1 MKGNDKPTWM
11 YYWQLMKWWV
21 DFKKVPA
28 INSVRLQ
35 KPEKDYCLFSA
46 VACNLSRSIYK
57 ITKILLASRLVKNP
71 IIYCSGK
78 PIENWSLFY
87 KSSTQHFLSA
97 NTLNCNVERT
107 PGKFVN
113 HKLEGYIIFVQE
125 LGFSRVQD

>member
-1 MKGNDKPTWM
+1 M

-46 VACNLSRSIYK
+46 VAYNLSRSIYK

-78 PIENWSLFY
+78 PIENWSLFI
-87 KSSTQHFLSA
+87 KAVHS
-97 NTLNCNVERT
+97 
-107 PGKFVN
+107 
-113 HKLEGYIIFVQE
+113 IFYQLTHLIVMLREHQE
-125 LGFSRVQD
+125 SL